1 MINITLL
8 HVHTYTHTGWVCTI
22 LIEGERRDFF
32 FCMDHNTWCQLF
44 SRTVGKHRG
53 VAIPH
58 PSPPLTVLCQC
69 YQNKWAYFIFLWI
82 DSESF
87 LFSWAGSWNICLSCT
102 KKKLQVLMQHYI
114 TASCETIKWYSC
126 ESHTSDHIS
135 HPFNKKDGNMLKCR
149 KW

>member
-8 HVHTYTHTGWVCTI
+8 HVHTYTHIYHTCWMCTI

-32 FCMDHNTWCQLF
+32 FGMDHNTWCQLF

-53 VAIPH
+53 VAIPY
-58 PSPPLTVLCQC
+58 PSPPQTVLCQC

-87 LFSWAGSWNICLSCT
+87 LFSWAGSWNIC
-102 KKKLQVLMQHYI
+102 
-114 TASCETIKWYSC
+114 ETNKCYSC
-126 ESHTSDHIS
+126 ESHTSDHILVILS
-135 HPFNKKDGNMLKCR
+135 IR
-149 KW
+149 KMITC

>member
-1 MINITLL
+1 MINTTLL
-8 HVHTYTHTGWVCTI
+8 HVHTYTHTYHTCWVCTI

-32 FCMDHNTWCQLF
+32 FLVWIITLGVNCFRAQSEL
-44 SRTVGKHRG
+44 KHRG

-58 PSPPLTVLCQC
+58 PSPPQTVLCQC

-102 KKKLQVLMQHYI
+102 KKKLQVLMQLYI
-114 TASCETIKWYSC
+114 TASCETNKCYSC
-126 ESHTSDHIS
+126 ESHTSDHILVILS
-135 HPFNKKDGNMLKCR
+135 IR
-149 KW
+149 KMITC

>member
-1 MINITLL
+1 MLGVHYTYWRRAAGFFFVWIITLG
-8 HVHTYTHTGWVCTI
+8 VNCFRAQSEST
-22 LIEGERRDFF
+22 EGLRFP
-32 FCMDHNTWCQLF
+32 
-44 SRTVGKHRG
+44 
-53 VAIPH
+53 IP
-58 PSPPLTVLCQC
+58 LQTVLCQC

>member
-1 MINITLL
+1 MINTTLL
-8 HVHTYTHTGWVCTI
+8 HVHTYTHTYHTCWVCTI

-32 FCMDHNTWCQLF
+32 FFGMDHNTWCQLF

-58 PSPPLTVLCQC
+58 PSPPQTVLCHC

-87 LFSWAGSWNICLSCT
+87 LFSWAGSWNIGLSCT
-102 KKKLQVLMQHYI
+102 KKKLQVLMQLYI
-114 TASCETIKWYSC
+114 TASCETNNCYSC
-126 ESHTSDHIS
+126 ESHTSDHILVILS
-135 HPFNKKDGNMLKCR
+135 IR
-149 KW
+149 KMITC

>member
-1 MINITLL
+1 MYIRL
-8 HVHTYTHTGWVCTI
+8 HTHTTHVGCALYLLKESGGI
-22 LIEGERRDFF
+22 FF
-32 FCMDHNTWCQLF
+32 FGMDHNTWCQLF

-58 PSPPLTVLCQC
+58 PSPPQTVLCQC

-102 KKKLQVLMQHYI
+102 KKKLQVLMQLYI
-114 TASCETIKWYSC
+114 TASCETNKCYSC
-126 ESHTSDHIS
+126 ESHTSDHILVILS
-135 HPFNKKDGNMLKCR
+135 IR
-149 KW
+149 KMITC